1 MFDLR
6 YHVASL
12 AAVFLALV
20 IGILIGVGISSGGFV
35 SKGERSLL
43 NRKIDELQRS
53 LDAARLRTGD
63 LSRAQRGATTY
74 VEESYPLLMAD
85 RLASRR
91 VALVFVGPV
100 DPDVRDL
107 VERTLVDAGAGATLR
122 MRALRVPVD
131 LEALDTVLDGRP
143 ALARYA
149 RPDAAR
155 ELGRRLAQELV
166 RGGRAPVWRLLSP
179 QLVAERSGNEG
190 LPADAVIVARSVA
203 SQQGPT
209 SRLLRG
215 FYEGLAASGVP
226 AVGVETS
233 SASTTA
239 VDAFDKASLS
249 SVDFVDTEV
258 GRLAL
263 ALLLAGGRPG
273 SYGLKQ
279 TATDGILPPIE
290 PVADPSRSRR
300 AVSAAPTILIAARDE
315 EARIGETIAA
325 LRRELP
331 GATVI
336 VADDGSRDRT
346 AAFAEQAGARVVRF
360 PRRGKGQALTL
371 AEREAPAGPVLLCD
385 ADVHGALAPLLASGA
400 DLTVAAFAERQGGGF
415 GIAKGVS
422 RALIRLRTGFEPR
435 EPLSGQRALSERAR
449 QASFPLAAGFGCEVG
464 MTIDALRAGLTIR
477 EVELPLGHRA
487 TGRDPAG
494 FAHRGRQLLDALLAL
509 GPQGVNHRGLRLPLV
524 GWCLGLTGGPAAAAI
539 AATGLA
545 DDLWGGRE
553 RGLPRPSPRA
563 PNDRRAEARRHPRG
577 RAARHAEALRGAARR
592 ARGQPLEPA
601 RHETGPRAQGVPPP
615 RRTAARPAPAG
626 RRPAALR
633 LSRDGDARRRGIER
647 PGRPARLEFRGSA
660 HGARQMDCDRRPR
673 LPQSPR

>member
-20 IGILIGVGISSGGFV
+20 IGILVGVGISSGGFV

-63 LSRAQRGATTY
+63 LSRTQRGATTY

-100 DPDVRDL
+100 DANVRDL

-122 MRALRVPVD
+122 MRAIRVPVD
-131 LEALDTVLDGRP
+131 LEALDTMLDGRP
-143 ALARYA
+143 ALARYS

-190 LPADAVIVARSVA
+190 LPAEAVVVARSVA

-215 FYEGLAASGVP
+215 FYEGLASSGVP

-233 SASTTA
+233 RASATA
-239 VDAFDKASLS
+239 VDAFGKAGLS

-290 PVADPSRSRR
+290 
-300 AVSAAPTILIAARDE
+300 AVAAPAVP
-315 EARIGETIAA
+315 GE
-325 LRRELP
+325 R
-331 GATVI
+331 
-336 VADDGSRDRT
+336 
-346 AAFAEQAGARVVRF
+346 
-360 PRRGKGQALTL
+360 
-371 AEREAPAGPVLLCD
+371 
-385 ADVHGALAPLLASGA
+385 
-400 DLTVAAFAERQGGGF
+400 
-415 GIAKGVS
+415 
-422 RALIRLRTGFEPR
+422 
-435 EPLSGQRALSERAR
+435 
-449 QASFPLAAGFGCEVG
+449 
-464 MTIDALRAGLTIR
+464 
-477 EVELPLGHRA
+477 
-487 TGRDPAG
+487 
-494 FAHRGRQLLDALLAL
+494 
-509 GPQGVNHRGLRLPLV
+509 
-524 GWCLGLTGGPAAAAI
+524 
-539 AATGLA
+539 
-545 DDLWGGRE
+545 
-553 RGLPRPSPRA
+553 
-563 PNDRRAEARRHPRG
+563 
-577 RAARHAEALRGAARR
+577 
-592 ARGQPLEPA
+592 
-601 RHETGPRAQGVPPP
+601 
-615 RRTAARPAPAG
+615 
-626 RRPAALR
+626 
-633 LSRDGDARRRGIER
+633 
-647 PGRPARLEFRGSA
+647 
-660 HGARQMDCDRRPR
+660 
-673 LPQSPR
+673 

>member
-20 IGILIGVGISSGGFV
+20 IGILVGVGISSGGFV

-63 LSRAQRGATTY
+63 LSRTQRGATTY
-74 VEESYPLLMAD
+74 VEESYPLLMAG

-100 DPDVRDL
+100 DANVRDL

-122 MRALRVPVD
+122 MRAIRVPVD
-131 LEALDTVLDGRP
+131 LEALDTMLDGRP
-143 ALARYA
+143 ALARYS

-190 LPADAVIVARSVA
+190 LPAEAVVVARSVA

-215 FYEGLAASGVP
+215 FYEGLASSGVP

-233 SASTTA
+233 RASATA
-239 VDAFDKASLS
+239 VDAFGKAGLS

-290 PVADPSRSRR
+290 
-300 AVSAAPTILIAARDE
+300 AVAAPAVP
-315 EARIGETIAA
+315 GE
-325 LRRELP
+325 R
-331 GATVI
+331 
-336 VADDGSRDRT
+336 
-346 AAFAEQAGARVVRF
+346 
-360 PRRGKGQALTL
+360 
-371 AEREAPAGPVLLCD
+371 
-385 ADVHGALAPLLASGA
+385 
-400 DLTVAAFAERQGGGF
+400 
-415 GIAKGVS
+415 
-422 RALIRLRTGFEPR
+422 
-435 EPLSGQRALSERAR
+435 
-449 QASFPLAAGFGCEVG
+449 
-464 MTIDALRAGLTIR
+464 
-477 EVELPLGHRA
+477 
-487 TGRDPAG
+487 
-494 FAHRGRQLLDALLAL
+494 
-509 GPQGVNHRGLRLPLV
+509 
-524 GWCLGLTGGPAAAAI
+524 
-539 AATGLA
+539 
-545 DDLWGGRE
+545 
-553 RGLPRPSPRA
+553 
-563 PNDRRAEARRHPRG
+563 
-577 RAARHAEALRGAARR
+577 
-592 ARGQPLEPA
+592 
-601 RHETGPRAQGVPPP
+601 
-615 RRTAARPAPAG
+615 
-626 RRPAALR
+626 
-633 LSRDGDARRRGIER
+633 
-647 PGRPARLEFRGSA
+647 
-660 HGARQMDCDRRPR
+660 
-673 LPQSPR
+673 

>member
-20 IGILIGVGISSGGFV
+20 IGILVGVGISSGGFV

-85 RLASRR
+85 RLPSRR

-100 DPDVRDL
+100 DADVRDL

-122 MRALRVPVD
+122 MRAIRVPVD
-131 LEALDTVLDGRP
+131 LEALGTMLDGRP
-143 ALARYA
+143 ALARYS

-190 LPADAVIVARSVA
+190 LPADAVVVARSVA

-215 FYEGLAASGVP
+215 FYEGLASSGVP

-233 SASTTA
+233 RASATA
-239 VDAFDKASLS
+239 VDAFGKAGLS

-290 PVADPSRSRR
+290 
-300 AVSAAPTILIAARDE
+300 AVAAPAVP
-315 EARIGETIAA
+315 GE
-325 LRRELP
+325 R
-331 GATVI
+331 
-336 VADDGSRDRT
+336 
-346 AAFAEQAGARVVRF
+346 
-360 PRRGKGQALTL
+360 
-371 AEREAPAGPVLLCD
+371 
-385 ADVHGALAPLLASGA
+385 
-400 DLTVAAFAERQGGGF
+400 
-415 GIAKGVS
+415 
-422 RALIRLRTGFEPR
+422 
-435 EPLSGQRALSERAR
+435 
-449 QASFPLAAGFGCEVG
+449 
-464 MTIDALRAGLTIR
+464 
-477 EVELPLGHRA
+477 
-487 TGRDPAG
+487 
-494 FAHRGRQLLDALLAL
+494 
-509 GPQGVNHRGLRLPLV
+509 
-524 GWCLGLTGGPAAAAI
+524 
-539 AATGLA
+539 
-545 DDLWGGRE
+545 
-553 RGLPRPSPRA
+553 
-563 PNDRRAEARRHPRG
+563 
-577 RAARHAEALRGAARR
+577 
-592 ARGQPLEPA
+592 
-601 RHETGPRAQGVPPP
+601 
-615 RRTAARPAPAG
+615 
-626 RRPAALR
+626 
-633 LSRDGDARRRGIER
+633 
-647 PGRPARLEFRGSA
+647 
-660 HGARQMDCDRRPR
+660 
-673 LPQSPR
+673 

>member
-20 IGILIGVGISSGGFV
+20 VGILVGVGISSGGFV

-63 LSRAQRGATTY
+63 LSRVQRGATTY

-100 DPDVRDL
+100 DADVRDL

-122 MRALRVPVD
+122 MRAIRVPVD
-131 LEALDTVLDGRP
+131 LEALDTMLDGRT
-143 ALARYA
+143 ALARYS

-155 ELGRRLAQELV
+155 ELGRRLAHELV

-190 LPADAVIVARSVA
+190 LPADAVVVARSVA

-215 FYEGLAASGVP
+215 FYEGLASSGVP

-233 SASTTA
+233 RASATA
-239 VDAFDKASLS
+239 VDAFGKAGLS

-290 PVADPSRSRR
+290 PVAP
-300 AVSAAPTILIAARDE
+300 AVP
-315 EARIGETIAA
+315 GE
-325 LRRELP
+325 R
-331 GATVI
+331 
-336 VADDGSRDRT
+336 
-346 AAFAEQAGARVVRF
+346 
-360 PRRGKGQALTL
+360 
-371 AEREAPAGPVLLCD
+371 
-385 ADVHGALAPLLASGA
+385 
-400 DLTVAAFAERQGGGF
+400 
-415 GIAKGVS
+415 
-422 RALIRLRTGFEPR
+422 
-435 EPLSGQRALSERAR
+435 
-449 QASFPLAAGFGCEVG
+449 
-464 MTIDALRAGLTIR
+464 
-477 EVELPLGHRA
+477 
-487 TGRDPAG
+487 
-494 FAHRGRQLLDALLAL
+494 
-509 GPQGVNHRGLRLPLV
+509 
-524 GWCLGLTGGPAAAAI
+524 
-539 AATGLA
+539 
-545 DDLWGGRE
+545 
-553 RGLPRPSPRA
+553 
-563 PNDRRAEARRHPRG
+563 
-577 RAARHAEALRGAARR
+577 
-592 ARGQPLEPA
+592 
-601 RHETGPRAQGVPPP
+601 
-615 RRTAARPAPAG
+615 
-626 RRPAALR
+626 
-633 LSRDGDARRRGIER
+633 
-647 PGRPARLEFRGSA
+647 
-660 HGARQMDCDRRPR
+660 
-673 LPQSPR
+673 

>member
-20 IGILIGVGISSGGFV
+20 VGILAGVGISSGGFV

-53 LDAARLRTGD
+53 LDTARVRTGD

-100 DPDVRDL
+100 DADVRDL

-122 MRALRVPVD
+122 MRALSVPVD

-233 SASTTA
+233 RASTTA
-239 VDAFDKASLS
+239 VDAFDKAGLS

-290 PVADPSRSRR
+290 PVA
-300 AVSAAPTILIAARDE
+300 
-315 EARIGETIAA
+315 
-325 LRRELP
+325 
-331 GATVI
+331 
-336 VADDGSRDRT
+336 
-346 AAFAEQAGARVVRF
+346 
-360 PRRGKGQALTL
+360 
-371 AEREAPAGPVLLCD
+371 APAVPG
-385 ADVHGALAPLLASGA
+385 
-400 DLTVAAFAERQGGGF
+400 ER
-415 GIAKGVS
+415 
-422 RALIRLRTGFEPR
+422 
-435 EPLSGQRALSERAR
+435 
-449 QASFPLAAGFGCEVG
+449 
-464 MTIDALRAGLTIR
+464 
-477 EVELPLGHRA
+477 
-487 TGRDPAG
+487 
-494 FAHRGRQLLDALLAL
+494 
-509 GPQGVNHRGLRLPLV
+509 
-524 GWCLGLTGGPAAAAI
+524 
-539 AATGLA
+539 
-545 DDLWGGRE
+545 
-553 RGLPRPSPRA
+553 
-563 PNDRRAEARRHPRG
+563 
-577 RAARHAEALRGAARR
+577 
-592 ARGQPLEPA
+592 
-601 RHETGPRAQGVPPP
+601 
-615 RRTAARPAPAG
+615 
-626 RRPAALR
+626 
-633 LSRDGDARRRGIER
+633 
-647 PGRPARLEFRGSA
+647 
-660 HGARQMDCDRRPR
+660 
-673 LPQSPR
+673 